1 MATGVNKKSRSAR
14 SRAQVVALP
23 VHKIKPSRAKD
34 EALYLYGVS
43 PLMPLTARPKI
54 TEPGID
60 GEHRV
65 EAIAC
70 AGLLCWITR
79 VNANEFAA
87 ELNRKMEELEW
98 LAESSVRH
106 QRVVSSICARTTL
119 LPTRFGT
126 VFLSENSLASDID
139 ARKKNLFAAFKRVAD
154 ADEWGVKVFLTAA
167 PQAAVVDAKSGR
179 DYLEKKAKAIA
190 ASGKPA
196 PDEEIGKF
204 SAELQKIA
212 SASAHSGKVSSGQ
225 QGLQW
230 QASFLLPRSRR
241 KQWDTVL
248 KKYAER
254 WAGSRRIESSGP
266 WPPYSFVE

>member
-1 MATGVNKKSRSAR
+1 MATGVGNKK
-14 SRAQVVALP
+14 RAVSGRGQVVPLP
-23 VHKIKPSRAKD
+23 AHRITPVRRND

-43 PLMPLTARPKI
+43 PMMPITAKPKI
-54 TEPGID
+54 TVPGID

-65 EAIAC
+65 ESIVSS
-70 AGLLCWITR
+70 GMLCWITR
-79 VNANEFAA
+79 VNAQEFAA

-106 QRVVSSICARTTL
+106 QRVVSAICAKTTL

-126 VFLSENSLASDID
+126 VFLSENSLAADIA
-139 ARKKNLFAAFKRVAD
+139 ARKKTMTAAFKRVAD
-154 ADEWGVKVFLTAA
+154 SDEWGVKVFLTAS
-167 PQAAVVDAKSGR
+167 PQAAVIDAKSGR
-179 DYLEKKAKAIA
+179 DYLEKKSRAIA
-190 ASGKPA
+190 ASGNAA
-196 PDEEIGKF
+196 PDAEIAKF
-204 SAELQKIA
+204 FAELTKVA
-212 SASAHSGKVSSGQ
+212 SDTALTGKVSGGQ

-241 KQWDTVL
+241 KRWDAVL

-254 WAGSRRIESSGP
+254 WAGRRKIESSGP